1 MKTSKKGV
9 LVFIGLLTILLVSI
23 SYVGRSYHKSFKVN
37 TIRGSDR
44 ILNEQNLLLVDNDLI
59 SRPYDM
65 QNDYYRMRTTSAYL
79 LNSNR
84 LTKLNIIK
92 EGQDFLL
99 RDKNSIYKPKTSL
112 SVPINI
118 YYTLDDKT
126 GLVKVRFQDYQGK
139 AYSGS
144 IYDKDIAAS
153 AKSEDLK
160 IYRIE
165 RYKNNYYLAF
175 SYYNKDKK
183 TNILAFAYLD
193 KNQLRIL
200 DRLED
205 KVKYRWSRYG
215 LVAFDKFYI
224 FDYSDEDGNFRPS
237 TLAFDF
243 KENKISRAY
252 IDDKD
257 PIFSVFEYNPNRSDH
272 TDSFS
277 YIKYLP
283 EKNIIVRVK
292 NPVGSKNYH
301 LYLIKHK
308 EGKLVLDQDIDTGV
322 GINSID
328 RKKIEDG
335 GKTFELVNYGR
346 ADIFLNNDKLIFYVV
361 NDASLLNVNEYEKM
375 VNLEELKR
383 IIIFGLDTKKIDYEG
398 QVMGGLKQVDEE
410 IYASEKIHKGK

>member
-65 QNDYYRMRTTSAYL
+65 QNDYYRMKTTSAYL

-99 RDKNSIYKPKTSL
+99 RDKNSVYKPKTSL

-126 GLVKVRFQDYQGK
+126 GLVRVRFQDYQGK

-144 IYDKDIAAS
+144 IYDKYIAAS

-193 KNQLRIL
+193 KNQLRIM
-200 DRLED
+200 DKLED
-205 KVKYRWSRYG
+205 KVK
-215 LVAFDKFYI
+215 
-224 FDYSDEDGNFRPS
+224 
-237 TLAFDF
+237 
-243 KENKISRAY
+243 
-252 IDDKD
+252 
-257 PIFSVFEYNPNRSDH
+257 
-272 TDSFS
+272 
-277 YIKYLP
+277 
-283 EKNIIVRVK
+283 
-292 NPVGSKNYH
+292 
-301 LYLIKHK
+301 
-308 EGKLVLDQDIDTGV
+308 
-322 GINSID
+322 
-328 RKKIEDG
+328 
-335 GKTFELVNYGR
+335 
-346 ADIFLNNDKLIFYVV
+346 
-361 NDASLLNVNEYEKM
+361 
-375 VNLEELKR
+375 
-383 IIIFGLDTKKIDYEG
+383 
-398 QVMGGLKQVDEE
+398 
-410 IYASEKIHKGK
+410 

>member
-23 SYVGRSYHKSFKVN
+23 SYVGRSYHKSLN
-37 TIRGSDR
+37 IDTIRGSDR

-59 SRPYDM
+59 SNPT
-65 QNDYYRMRTTSAYL
+65 NLLKNYYAIRTTNAYL
-79 LNSNR
+79 LNSDR

-126 GLVKVRFQDYQGK
+126 GLVRVRFQDYQGK

-183 TNILAFAYLD
+183 TNMPAWI
-193 KNQLRIL
+193 RISL
-200 DRLED
+200 GF
-205 KVKYRWSRYG
+205 W
-215 LVAFDKFYI
+215 
-224 FDYSDEDGNFRPS
+224 
-237 TLAFDF
+237 
-243 KENKISRAY
+243 
-252 IDDKD
+252 
-257 PIFSVFEYNPNRSDH
+257 
-272 TDSFS
+272 
-277 YIKYLP
+277 
-283 EKNIIVRVK
+283 
-292 NPVGSKNYH
+292 
-301 LYLIKHK
+301 
-308 EGKLVLDQDIDTGV
+308 TG
-322 GINSID
+322 
-328 RKKIEDG
+328 
-335 GKTFELVNYGR
+335 
-346 ADIFLNNDKLIFYVV
+346 
-361 NDASLLNVNEYEKM
+361 
-375 VNLEELKR
+375 
-383 IIIFGLDTKKIDYEG
+383 
-398 QVMGGLKQVDEE
+398 
-410 IYASEKIHKGK
+410 

>member
-44 ILNEQNLLLVDNDLI
+44 ILNEQNLLLVDNKLI
-59 SRPYDM
+59 SNPT
-65 QNDYYRMRTTSAYL
+65 NILKDYYAIRTTNAYL
-79 LNSNR
+79 LNSDK

-92 EGQDFLL
+92 DGRDFLL

-126 GLVKVRFQDYQGK
+126 GLVRVRFQDYQGK
-139 AYSGS
+139 TYSGS
-144 IYDKDIAAS
+144 IYDKDISES

-183 TNILAFAYLD
+183 TNILAFACLD

-335 GKTFELVNYGR
+335 GKTFKLVNYGR
-346 ADIFLNNDKLIFYVV
+346 ADIFLNNDKLKLYVV
-361 NDASLLNVNEYEKM
+361 NDASLLNVKEYEKM